1 MQYDILTG
9 RTVVGDVQSF
19 LKKVDEIGQSYQ
31 TTIQAVDAMKVA
43 DRRHVEY
50 AVTNAISSFES
61 RSNIAQNLGV
71 EILLQLSACR
81 QIQKA
86 LGLGVHKGEMA
97 VLFVVI
103 GAAQSIG
110 KTMREL
116 NRLIVPDPH
125 AVEYQEAKR
134 NLLMQTFDITD
145 SEIRA
150 AGGSHRIPE
159 LVRERVVLFNAF
171 K

>member
-1 MQYDILTG
+1 MQYDVLTG
-9 RTVVGDVQSF
+9 RTVVDDVRSF
-19 LKKVDEIGQSYQ
+19 LKKLGEIGQSCQ
-31 TTIQAVDAMKVA
+31 TTIQAVDATKVA
-43 DRRHVEY
+43 DRRHVDY
-50 AVTNAISSFES
+50 AVTNAIRSFES

-86 LGLGVHKGEMA
+86 LDMGVHKGEMS
-97 VLFVVI
+97 VLFVIV

-116 NRLIVPDPH
+116 NRLIVPDLH
-125 AVEYQEAKR
+125 VIEYQEIKR
-134 NLLMQTFDITD
+134 APLMRMFKITD

-150 AGGSHRIPE
+150 AGGPHRIPE